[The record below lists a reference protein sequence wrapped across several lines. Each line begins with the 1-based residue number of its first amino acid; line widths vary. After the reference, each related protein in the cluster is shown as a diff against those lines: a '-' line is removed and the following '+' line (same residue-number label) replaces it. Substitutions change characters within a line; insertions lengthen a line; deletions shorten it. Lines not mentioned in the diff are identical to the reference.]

1 MNRTRRNYE
10 SLKRHTKN
18 SFRNAGKKKRG
29 EGGRRRVQRNFAS
42 FEDSDRCN
50 RSSLKPSRTILS
62 LTPPSLYASVRR
74 MHAPS
79 ANRMIQNAISWHR
92 DINSKLLVCREGGI
106 FAVLFSLRRLVLSP
120 RLGETR
126 NNAGRYNNARIS
138 LRAELFVIRKPF
150 RSTRTHSTLMD
161 TDYISRTVDAASA
174 PLSAFH
180 PAKYVFESVKK

>member
-18 SFRNAGKKKRG
+18 SFRNAGKKERG

-62 LTPPSLYASVRR
+62 PFSVCIRTT
-74 MHAPS
+74 HART

-126 NNAGRYNNARIS
+126 NNAGRHNNARIS